1 MEPHQNHP
9 SADNPESHN
18 QEDEAKNKTLQEEEE
33 LMMDESSQEEIEEII
48 GYKFHDPSLLQEA
61 FTDSSF
67 KENCLSYERLEYIG
81 DSVLNLLMAKE
92 HYFLYPELLPGN
104 LTKLRAANVNTE
116 KLARVAVKC
125 NLHKFLRHKKPLLSR
140 QIQEFSEAIS
150 AYPLHSTGL
159 VAAPK
164 VLADIVE
171 SLIGAI
177 FLDSNSS
184 LDTTWQVVKN
194 LLQPMITLTTIKT
207 HPVTKLHEICQKN
220 GLKVE
225 FVDMWKET
233 GEIEVYVDHKYAGTG
248 KYCSKR
254 LIALNRAAANAYNH
268 ILKKLSTDGLIQL

>member
-1 MEPHQNHP
+1 MEHHQKHP
-9 SADNPESHN
+9 SSQNSESHN

-33 LMMDESSQEEIEEII
+33 ELMIDESSQEEIEEIT
-48 GYKFHDPSLLQEA
+48 GYKFHDPSLLQQA

-81 DSVLNLLMAKE
+81 DSVLNLLIAKE
-92 HYFLYPELLPGN
+92 HYFLYPELLPGK
-104 LTKLRAANVNTE
+104 LTRLRAANVDTE
-116 KLARVAVKC
+116 KLARVTVRW

-140 QIQEFSEAIS
+140 QIEEFSEAIS
-150 AYPLHSTGL
+150 GYPLHSTGL
-159 VAAPK
+159 VDAPK

-184 LDTTWQVVKN
+184 LETTWQVVKN
-194 LLQPMITLTTIKT
+194 LLQPMITVTTVKT
-207 HPVTKLHEICQKN
+207 HPVTKLHETCQKN
-220 GLKVE
+220 GLKIE
-225 FVDMWKET
+225 FRDMWKET
-233 GEIEVYVDHKYAGTG
+233 GEIEVYVDHEFAGRG

-268 ILKKLSTDGLIQL
+268 ILKKLSTNGSV